1 MTMVEEKSRGE
12 RFGKDVGSHVRR
24 GEPQCRKGTCSN
36 MVADKVMPN
45 IDMFCPRRD
54 SIGCCNDTGTLIVTE
69 DGKGMWSRKF
79 IESKEKF

>member
-1 MTMVEEKSRGE
+1 
-12 RFGKDVGSHVRR
+12 
-24 GEPQCRKGTCSN
+24 

-45 IDMFCPRRD
+45 IDMFCPRGD

-69 DGKGMWSRKF
+69 DGKGMWGRKF